1 MAERQ
6 KNSYNLALV
15 RMFACLTCT
24 SLGDSTALL
33 EHASELD
40 QLGDV
45 NPAFASIAELYKGL
59 ALEMQGKRTEGIE
72 HARRAIGRQEAIGLR
87 IHRADALQAQATA
100 HANEGQLTEAF
111 SLLSD
116 GRQEADEVLLY
127 KSSMLRLKA
136 DLLVQRGDAESEVE
150 SAYRQSVEFARQHDA
165 KFEQLRTTIHFA
177 RWLNSQ
183 KRAAEA
189 CAMLTEIYNWF
200 TEGFDTV
207 ALKDAKALLDELN
220 SCS

>member
-1 MAERQ
+1 
-6 KNSYNLALV
+6 
-15 RMFACLTCT
+15 MFACLTCT

-72 HARRAIGRQEAIGLR
+72 HAPRAIGRQEAIGLR
-87 IHRADALQAQATA
+87 IHHADALQAQATGR
-100 HANEGQLTEAF
+100 ANEGQLTEAF

-136 DLLVQRGDAESEVE
+136 DLLVQRGDAESEIE
-150 SAYRQSVEFARQHDA
+150 SAYRQSVEFARHHDA
-165 KFEQLRTTIHFA
+165 KFEQLQTTTHFA

-189 CAMLTEIYNWF
+189 CAMLTEIYNWL
-200 TEGFDTV
+200 TEGFDTL

-220 SCS
+220 SCN